1 MNRKTLVLAAVLL
14 LLLLTSFSVFVVD
27 EGQKAIKFRFGE
39 IVSSDY
45 APGLHFKVPFVNNVR
60 RFNARLLNLDI
71 DRERFLTNEKK
82 NLIVSLYVR
91 WRISDVRR
99 FWVATGGLESRAGS
113 RISNIIK
120 NNLRSEF
127 GKREIK
133 QVVSGDRRE
142 MMGEMI
148 PVANAQVKD
157 LGVVIEDVR
166 VTRIDLPQQVSD
178 SVFSRMRAER
188 KRVADQLRSE
198 GAQQAEVIE
207 AEANRERIVILAD
220 AERDANRTRGEGDAQ
235 ATKIYAQ
242 SYGRDK
248 EFYAFYRSLNAYR
261 STFNKPQDMLILKPD
276 SDFFR
281 YFGSGNGNVDG
292 R

>member
-1 MNRKTLVLAAVLL
+1 MNKKAILL
-14 LLLLTSFSVFVVD
+14 LSVVFLALFLASGALFVVD
-27 EGQKAIKFRFGE
+27 EREKAIKFRFGE
-39 IVSSDY
+39 IVSSEFE
-45 APGLHFKVPFVNNVR
+45 PGLHFKVPFVNNVR
-60 RFNARLLNLDI
+60 TFNARLLTLDI
-71 DRERFLTNEKK
+71 ERERFLTSEKK

-91 WRISDVRR
+91 WRISEVRK
-99 FWVATGGLESRAGS
+99 FWTATGGLEARAGS
-113 RISNIIK
+113 RITNIIK

-133 QVVSGDRRE
+133 QVVSGGRRE

-148 PVANAQVKD
+148 PIANAQMSD

-166 VTRIDLPQQVSD
+166 VTRIDLPQQVSA

-198 GAQQAEVIE
+198 GEQQAEIIR
-207 AEANRERIVILAD
+207 AEADRERTVLIAN
-220 AERDANRTRGEGDAQ
+220 AERDANRLRGAGDAR
-235 ATKIYAQ
+235 ATKTYAEA
-242 SYGRDK
+242 YGQDK
-248 EFYAFYRSLNAYR
+248 DFYTFYRSLDAYR
-261 STFNKPQDMLILKPD
+261 NSFNKREDMLILKPD

-281 YFGSGNGNVDG
+281 YFGSSSSG